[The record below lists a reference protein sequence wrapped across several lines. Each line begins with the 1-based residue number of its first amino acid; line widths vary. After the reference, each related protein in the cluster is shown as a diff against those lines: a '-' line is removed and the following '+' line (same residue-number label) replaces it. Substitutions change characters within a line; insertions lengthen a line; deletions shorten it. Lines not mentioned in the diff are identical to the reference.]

1 MVSQKYNAQE
11 ADGIKIDDVEAFPKL
26 IEELQEVRGV
36 LNGLERASKTLLKV
50 QLNKRLYLVPD
61 YLNAQLETLR
71 GQRTAIT
78 RILGK
83 HYVRKMKGTTG
94 L

>member
-1 MVSQKYNAQE
+1 M
-11 ADGIKIDDVEAFPKL
+11 IDALDAPPKL

-36 LNGLERASKTLLKV
+36 LNGLDRASKTLLKV

-61 YLNAQLETLR
+61 YLGAKLETLR

-83 HYVRKMKGTTG
+83 HYVRKMKGENG